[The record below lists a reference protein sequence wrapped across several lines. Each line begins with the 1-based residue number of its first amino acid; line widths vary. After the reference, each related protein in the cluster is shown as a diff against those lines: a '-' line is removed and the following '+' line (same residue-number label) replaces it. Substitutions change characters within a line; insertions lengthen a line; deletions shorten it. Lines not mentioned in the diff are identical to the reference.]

1 MGYPQS
7 MPGWQLKNNNTKLAY
22 ILKPVFLKTSMRN
35 LLRQIFVTFLCQ
47 VGHNTK
53 KQEFSM
59 QFALQ
64 TYITPFNQLKILCRR
79 FASSSVCSSISVTN
93 GHCGSQI
100 VYGDD

>member
-35 LLRQIFVTFLCQ
+35 LLRQIL
-47 VGHNTK
+47 NTLFYARLAI

-64 TYITPFNQLKILCRR
+64 TYITPVNQLKILCRR
-79 FASSSVCSSISVTN
+79 FASSTVCSSISVTN